1 VVEGLKAY
9 GKTFSEVLY
18 QNAPGGHQFAFED
31 TDEARDLMK
40 RVFDWFGKYLGP

>member
-1 VVEGLKAY
+1 MARCSIAAFE
-9 GKTFSEVLY
+9 SEEIFFQKL
-18 QNAPGGHQFAFED
+18 GFAFED